1 MKNIRMARWVWLL
14 ALPLAALAATAD
26 DYAGR
31 WPLTLERADGGAYR
45 VVLDR
50 DVYRQLQS
58 PALRDLVV
66 VNAGGAPVAT
76 AVFPPDAP
84 LAQAG
89 GNVAL
94 PWFPLP
100 VDAGA
105 TGLDIAAISEV
116 ASDGSLRR
124 VELRGA
130 NADAVGDSG
139 FVIDASRLR
148 EPVVALRFAWSDA
161 QAFDRGYR
169 VSASDDLRRWREIE
183 PDGRLVQLR
192 NGDRRV
198 VEDRIALPGVRAK
211 YLRLLPNTRQQGPLV
226 LTGVRAELPG
236 QVAAPALQWEE
247 LQGRR
252 VEGRDGVHFE
262 YALAGRFPI
271 EAADVV
277 APGNS
282 TRGWLLESR
291 DGDDS
296 AWRAAAAPWVAY
308 RVDSSEG
315 SSRSPP
321 QPLNRLVRDR
331 QWRLQARSDGAREA
345 PVLRL
350 GYSPEVVLFL
360 AEGQPPFALLA
371 GSARAVRPATPLP
384 QLIDTLRA
392 ARGKDWQPAAATLGQ
407 REELA
412 GAAALQPGTPIDWRR
427 WLLWGLLLGGAL
439 LVAGFAASLLRKR
452 PPAG

>member
-1 MKNIRMARWVWLL
+1 MKKFAWLL
-14 ALPLAALAATAD
+14 ILPLVAVAAVAD
-26 DYAGR
+26 DYAAR
-31 WPLTLERADGGAYR
+31 WPLALERPDGGAYR
-45 VVLDR
+45 VVLAP

-58 PALRDLVV
+58 SDLRDLVV
-66 VNAGGAPVAT
+66 TNAAGQPVAT

-89 GNVAL
+89 DSVAL
-94 PWFPLP
+94 AWFPLP
-100 VDAGA
+100 GDAGA
-105 TGLDIAAISEV
+105 TALDIAAISEV

-130 NADAVGDSG
+130 NPDAAGDSG

-148 EPVVALRFAWSDA
+148 EPVAALRFSWSNA

-169 VSASDDLRRWREIE
+169 VSASDDLRQWREIE

-198 VEDRIALPGVRAK
+198 IEDRIALPGVRAK
-211 YLRLLPNTRQQGPLV
+211 YLRLQPNTRQPAPLA
-226 LTGVRAELPG
+226 LTSVRAELAG
-236 QVAAPALQWEE
+236 QVAAPALQWEQ

-252 VEGRDGVHFE
+252 VEDRDGVHFE
-262 YALAGRFPI
+262 YALAGRFPV

-277 APGNS
+277 AAGNS
-282 TRGWLLESR
+282 TRGWLLQSR
-291 DGDDS
+291 DGDDA
-296 AWRAAAAPWVAY
+296 AWQTAAAPWVAY
-308 RVDSSEG
+308 RLDSSEG

-321 QPLNRLVRDR
+321 QPLDRLVRDR
-331 QWRLQARSDGAREA
+331 QWRLQARSDGAQDA

-350 GYSPEVVLFL
+350 GYRPEVVLFL

-371 GSARAVRPATPLP
+371 GSARAARPATPLP

-392 ARGKDWQPAAATLGQ
+392 ARGKDWQPAVATLGQ

-412 GAAALQPGTPIDWRR
+412 GAAALRPGTPIDWKR
-427 WLLWGLLLGGAL
+427 WLLWALLLGGAL

-452 PPAG
+452 PPGG

>member
-1 MKNIRMARWVWLL
+1 MKKFAWLL
-14 ALPLAALAATAD
+14 ILPLVAVAAVAD
-26 DYAGR
+26 DYAAR
-31 WPLTLERADGGAYR
+31 WPLALERPDGGAYR
-45 VVLDR
+45 VVLAP

-58 PALRDLVV
+58 SDLRDLVV
-66 VNAGGAPVAT
+66 TNAAGQPVAT

-89 GNVAL
+89 DSVAL
-94 PWFPLP
+94 AWFPLP
-100 VDAGA
+100 GDAGA
-105 TGLDIAAISEV
+105 TALDIAAISEV

-130 NADAVGDSG
+130 NPDAAGDSG

-148 EPVVALRFAWSDA
+148 EPVAALRFSWSNA

-169 VSASDDLRRWREIE
+169 VSASDDLRQWREIE

-198 VEDRIALPGVRAK
+198 IEDRIALPGVRAK
-211 YLRLLPNTRQQGPLV
+211 YLRLQPNTRQPAPLA
-226 LTGVRAELPG
+226 LTSVRAELAG
-236 QVAAPALQWEE
+236 QVAAPALQWEQ

-252 VEGRDGVHFE
+252 VEDRDGVHFE
-262 YALAGRFPI
+262 YALAGRFPV

-277 APGNS
+277 AAGNS
-282 TRGWLLESR
+282 TRGWLLQSR
-291 DGDDS
+291 DGDDA
-296 AWRAAAAPWVAY
+296 AWQTAAAPWVAY
-308 RVDSSEG
+308 RLDSSEG

-321 QPLNRLVRDR
+321 QPLDRLVRDR
-331 QWRLQARSDGAREA
+331 QWRLQARSDGAQDA

-350 GYSPEVVLFL
+350 GYRPEVVLFL

-371 GSARAVRPATPLP
+371 GSARAARPATPLP
-384 QLIDTLRA
+384 QLIETLRA
-392 ARGKDWQPAAATLGQ
+392 ARGKDWQPAVATLGQ

-412 GAAALQPGTPIDWRR
+412 GAAALRPGTPIDWKR
-427 WLLWGLLLGGAL
+427 WLLWALLLGGAL

-452 PPAG
+452 PPGG

>member
-1 MKNIRMARWVWLL
+1 MKKVGWLL
-14 ALPLAALAATAD
+14 VLPLAAAAAVAD
-26 DYAGR
+26 DYVAR
-31 WPLTLERADGGAYR
+31 WPLALERPDGGAYR
-45 VVLDR
+45 VVLAP

-58 PALRDLVV
+58 PALGDLVV
-66 VNAGGAPVAT
+66 VNAAGQPVAT
-76 AVFPPDAP
+76 SVFPPDAP

-89 GNVAL
+89 DSVVL

-100 VDAGA
+100 ADGAGA
-105 TGLDIAAISEV
+105 SQDIAAISEL
-116 ASDGSLRR
+116 ATDGSLRR
-124 VELRGA
+124 IEWRAAPGTT
-130 NADAVGDSG
+130 ADAG
-139 FVIDASRLR
+139 FVLDASQLKA
-148 EPVVALRFAWSDA
+148 PIAALRFSWSDA

-169 VSASDDLRRWREIE
+169 VSASDDLRQWREVE

-198 VEDRIALPGVRAK
+198 IEDRIALPGVRAK
-211 YLRLLPNTRQQGPLV
+211 YLRLQPGTRQPAPLA
-226 LTGVRAELPG
+226 LTGVRAELSG
-236 QVAAPALQWEE
+236 HVAAPALQWEQ

-277 APGNS
+277 ADGNS
-282 TRGWLLESR
+282 TRGWLLQSR
-291 DGDDS
+291 DGGDA
-296 AWRAAAAPWVAY
+296 AWQTAAAPWVAY
-308 RVDSSEG
+308 RLDSSEG

-321 QPLNRLVRDR
+321 QPLDRLVRDR
-331 QWRLQARSDGAREA
+331 QWRLQARSDGAQEA

-350 GYSPEVVLFL
+350 GYRPEVVLFL

-392 ARGKDWQPAAATLGQ
+392 ARGKAWQPPAARLGARQ
-407 REELA
+407 QQA
-412 GAAALQPGTPIDWRR
+412 GDAALQPLPRADWKR
-427 WLLWGLLLGGAL
+427 WLLWALLLGGAL
-439 LVAGFAASLLRKR
+439 LVTGFAVSLLRKR
-452 PPAG
+452 PTGE

>member
-1 MKNIRMARWVWLL
+1 MKKFAWLL
-14 ALPLAALAATAD
+14 ILPLVAVAAVAD
-26 DYAGR
+26 DYAAR
-31 WPLTLERADGGAYR
+31 WPLALERPDGGAYR
-45 VVLDR
+45 VVLAP

-58 PALRDLVV
+58 SDLRDLVV
-66 VNAGGAPVAT
+66 TNAAGQPVAT

-89 GNVAL
+89 DSVAL
-94 PWFPLP
+94 AWFPLP
-100 VDAGA
+100 GDAGA
-105 TGLDIAAISEV
+105 MALDIAAISEV

-130 NADAVGDSG
+130 DPDAAGDSG

-148 EPVVALRFAWSDA
+148 EPVVALRFSWSNA

-169 VSASDDLRRWREIE
+169 VSASDDLRQWREIE

-198 VEDRIALPGVRAK
+198 IEDRIALPGVRAK
-211 YLRLLPNTRQQGPLV
+211 YLRLQPNTRQPAPLA
-226 LTGVRAELPG
+226 LTSVRAELAG
-236 QVAAPALQWEE
+236 QVAAPALQWEQ

-252 VEGRDGVHFE
+252 VEDRDGVHFE
-262 YALAGRFPI
+262 YALAGRFPV

-277 APGNS
+277 AAGNS
-282 TRGWLLESR
+282 TRGWLLQSR
-291 DGDDS
+291 DGDDA
-296 AWRAAAAPWVAY
+296 AWQTAAAPWVAY
-308 RVDSSEG
+308 RLDSSEG

-321 QPLNRLVRDR
+321 QPLDRLVRDR
-331 QWRLQARSDGAREA
+331 QWRLQARSDGAQDA

-350 GYSPEVVLFL
+350 GYRPEVVLFL

-371 GSARAVRPATPLP
+371 GSARAARPATPLP

-392 ARGKDWQPAAATLGQ
+392 ARGKDWQPAVVTLGQ

-412 GAAALQPGTPIDWRR
+412 GAAALRPGTPIDWKR
-427 WLLWGLLLGGAL
+427 WLLWALLLGGAL

-452 PPAG
+452 PPGG

>member
-1 MKNIRMARWVWLL
+1 MKKWGWLL
-14 ALPLAALAATAD
+14 VLPLAAAAAVAD
-26 DYAGR
+26 DYVAR
-31 WPLTLERADGGAYR
+31 WPLALERPDGGAYR
-45 VVLDR
+45 VVLAP

-58 PALRDLVV
+58 PALGDLVV
-66 VNAGGAPVAT
+66 VNAAGQPVAT

-89 GNVAL
+89 DSVVL

-100 VDAGA
+100 ADGAGA
-105 TGLDIAAISEV
+105 SQDIAAISEL
-116 ASDGSLRR
+116 ATDGSLRR
-124 VELRGA
+124 IEWRGA
-130 NADAVGDSG
+130 PGSAADAG
-139 FVIDASRLR
+139 FVLDASQLKA
-148 EPVVALRFAWSDA
+148 PIAALRFSWSDA

-169 VSASDDLRRWREIE
+169 VSASDDLRQWREVE

-198 VEDRIALPGVRAK
+198 IEDRIALPGVRAR
-211 YLRLLPNTRQQGPLV
+211 YLRLQPGTRQPAPLA
-226 LTGVRAELPG
+226 LTGVRAELSG
-236 QVAAPALQWEE
+236 HVAAPALQWEQ

-271 EAADVV
+271 EAVDVV
-277 APGNS
+277 ADGNS
-282 TRGWLLESR
+282 TRGWLLQSR
-291 DGDDS
+291 DGDDA
-296 AWRAAAAPWVAY
+296 AWQTAAAPWVAY

-321 QPLNRLVRDR
+321 QSLHRLVRDR
-331 QWRLQARSDGAREA
+331 QWRLQARSDGAQDA

-350 GYSPEVVLFL
+350 GYRPEVVLFL

-392 ARGKDWQPAAATLGQ
+392 ARGADWQPAAATLGVRQ
-407 REELA
+407 QQA
-412 GAAALQPGTPIDWRR
+412 GDAALQPLPRADWKR
-427 WLLWGLLLGGAL
+427 WLLWALLLGGAL
-439 LVAGFAASLLRKR
+439 LVTGFAVSLLRKR
-452 PPAG
+452 PSGE

>member
-1 MKNIRMARWVWLL
+1 MKNIRMAHWMWLL
-14 ALPLAALAATAD
+14 ALPLAAFAATPH
-26 DYAGR
+26 DYADR

-50 DVYRQLQS
+50 EVYRQLQS

-66 VNAGGAPVAT
+66 VNADGVPVAT

-89 GNVAL
+89 GSVAL

-100 VDAGA
+100 GDAGA

-130 NADAVGDSG
+130 SAAAAGDSG
-139 FVIDASRLR
+139 FVIDASRLL

-161 QAFDRGYR
+161 KAFDRGYR
-169 VSASDDLRRWREIE
+169 VSASDDLRQWREIE
-183 PDGRLVQLR
+183 AEGRLVQLR

-198 VEDRIALPGVRAK
+198 VEDRIALPGVGAK
-211 YLRLLPNTRQQGPLV
+211 YLRLLPITRQQAPLA
-226 LTGVRAELPG
+226 LTGVRAELAG
-236 QVAAPALQWEE
+236 RVAAPALQWEE

-252 VEGRDGVHFE
+252 VDGRDGVHFE

-291 DGDDS
+291 DGDDA

-308 RVDSSEG
+308 RLDGSEG
-315 SSRSPP
+315 ASRSPP
-321 QPLNRLVRDR
+321 QPLDRQVRDR

-350 GYSPEVVLFL
+350 GYRPEVVLFL
-360 AEGQPPFALLA
+360 AEGRPPFALLA
-371 GSARAVRPATPLP
+371 GSARAARPVTPLP
-384 QLIDTLRA
+384 QLVDTLRA
-392 ARGKDWQPAAATLGQ
+392 ARGRDWQPAGATLGR
-407 REELA
+407 REVLA
-412 GAAALQPGTPIDWRR
+412 GAAALEPGTPIDWRR
-427 WLLWGLLLGGAL
+427 WLLWGVLLGGAL
-439 LVAGFAASLLRKR
+439 LVAGFAASLLRER

>member
-1 MKNIRMARWVWLL
+1 MKKFGWLL
-14 ALPLAALAATAD
+14 VLPLVAVAAVAD
-26 DYAGR
+26 DYAAR
-31 WPLTLERADGGAYR
+31 WPLALERPDGGAYR
-45 VVLDR
+45 VVLAP

-58 PALRDLVV
+58 PGLRDLIVT
-66 VNAGGAPVAT
+66 NAAGQAVAT

-89 GNVAL
+89 DSVVL

-100 VDAGA
+100 ADAGA
-105 TGLDIAAISEV
+105 SGLDVAAISEI
-116 ASDGSLRR
+116 AGDGSLRR

-130 NADAVGDSG
+130 YPDAAGDSG

-148 EPVVALRFAWSDA
+148 EPVVALRFNWSDA

-169 VSASDDLRRWREIE
+169 VSASDDLRQWREVE
-183 PDGRLVQLR
+183 ADGRLVQLR

-198 VEDRIALPGVRAK
+198 VEDRMALPGVRAK
-211 YLRLLPNTRQQGPLV
+211 YLRLLPVTRQQGPLA
-226 LTGVRAELPG
+226 LTDVRAELSG
-236 QVAAPALQWEE
+236 HVAAPALQWEA

-252 VEGRDGVHFE
+252 VEGREGVHFE

-277 APGNS
+277 AAGNS
-282 TRGWLLESR
+282 TREWLLQSR
-291 DGDDS
+291 DGDDA
-296 AWRAAAAPWVAY
+296 AWQAAAAPWVAY
-308 RVDSSEG
+308 RVDGSEG

-321 QPLNRLVRDR
+321 QPLDRRVRDR
-331 QWRLQARSDGAREA
+331 QWRLQARSDGAQDA

-350 GYSPEVVLFL
+350 GYRPEVVLFL
-360 AEGQPPFALLA
+360 AEGRPPFALLA

-384 QLIDTLRA
+384 RLIDTLRA
-392 ARGKDWQPAAATLGQ
+392 ARGPDWQPGAATLGARQ
-407 REELA
+407 RQA
-412 GAAALQPGTPIDWRR
+412 GDAALQPLPRADWKR
-427 WLLWGLLLGGAL
+427 WLLGALLLGGAL

-452 PPAG
+452 PSGE

>member
-1 MKNIRMARWVWLL
+1 MKNIRMHRWLWLL
-14 ALPLAALAATAD
+14 ALPMAALAAIAD

-31 WPLTLERADGGAYR
+31 WPLTLERTDGGAYR
-45 VVLDR
+45 VVLDSG
-50 DVYRQLQS
+50 VYRQLQS

-66 VNAGGAPVAT
+66 VNADGAAVAT

-89 GNVAL
+89 GSVAL

-100 VDAGA
+100 GDAGA
-105 TGLDIAAISEV
+105 TGLDVAAISEV

-130 NADAVGDSG
+130 NPAAAGDSG
-139 FVIDASRLR
+139 FVVDASHLR
-148 EPVVALRFAWSDA
+148 EPVVALRFAWSEA

-169 VSASDDLRRWREIE
+169 VSVSDDLRQWREVE

-211 YLRLLPNTRQQGPLV
+211 YLRLLPVTRQQGPFA
-226 LTGVRAELPG
+226 LTGVRAELAG
-236 QVAAPALQWEE
+236 QVAAPALQWEA

-277 APGNS
+277 AAGNS
-282 TRGWLLESR
+282 TRGWLLQSR
-291 DGDDS
+291 DGDDA
-296 AWRAAAAPWVAY
+296 AWQAAAAPWVAY
-308 RVDSSEG
+308 RLDGSEG
-315 SSRSPP
+315 STRSPP
-321 QPLNRLVRDR
+321 QPLDRLVRDR
-331 QWRLQARSDGAREA
+331 QWRLLARSDGAQEA
-345 PVLRL
+345 PSLRL
-350 GYSPEVVLFL
+350 GYRPEVVLFL
-360 AEGQPPFALLA
+360 AEGRPPFALLA
-371 GSARAVRPATPLP
+371 GSARTMRPATPLP
-384 QLIDTLRA
+384 QLIDTLRV
-392 ARGKDWQPAAATLGQ
+392 ARGRDWQPAVATLGP

-412 GAAALQPGTPIDWRR
+412 GAAALQPGSAVDWRR

>member
-1 MKNIRMARWVWLL
+1 MKKFAWLL
-14 ALPLAALAATAD
+14 ALPLVAVAAVAD
-26 DYAGR
+26 DYAAR
-31 WPLTLERADGGAYR
+31 WSLALERPDGGAYR
-45 VVLDR
+45 VVLAP

-58 PALRDLVV
+58 PGLRDLVV
-66 VNAGGAPVAT
+66 ANAAGQPVAT
-76 AVFPPDAP
+76 ALFPPDAP

-89 GNVAL
+89 DSVVLA
-94 PWFPLP
+94 WFPLP

-161 QAFDRGYR
+161 NAFDRGYR
-169 VSASDDLRRWREIE
+169 VSASDDLRQWHEVE

-211 YLRLLPNTRQQGPLV
+211 YLRLQPSTRQPSPLA
-226 LTGVRAELPG
+226 LTDVRAELAG
-236 QVAAPALQWEE
+236 HVAAPALQWEQ

-277 APGNS
+277 AAGNS

-291 DGDDS
+291 DGDDA
-296 AWRAAAAPWVAY
+296 AWQAAAAPWVAY

-321 QPLNRLVRDR
+321 QPLDRLVRDR

-350 GYSPEVVLFL
+350 GYRPEVVLFL

-371 GSARAVRPATPLP
+371 GSARAERPATPLP

-412 GAAALQPGTPIDWRR
+412 GAAALRPGTPIDWKR
-427 WLLWGLLLGGAL
+427 WLLWALLLGGAL

-452 PPAG
+452 PPGE

>member
-1 MKNIRMARWVWLL
+1 MKKFAWLL
-14 ALPLAALAATAD
+14 ILPLVAVAAVAD
-26 DYAGR
+26 DYAAR
-31 WPLTLERADGGAYR
+31 WPLALERPDGGAYR
-45 VVLDR
+45 VVLAP

-58 PALRDLVV
+58 SDLRDLVV
-66 VNAGGAPVAT
+66 TNAAGQPVAT

-89 GNVAL
+89 DSVAL
-94 PWFPLP
+94 AWFPLP
-100 VDAGA
+100 GDAGA
-105 TGLDIAAISEV
+105 MALDIAAISEV

-130 NADAVGDSG
+130 DPDAAGDSG

-148 EPVVALRFAWSDA
+148 EPVVALRFSWSNA

-169 VSASDDLRRWREIE
+169 VSASDDLRQWREIE

-198 VEDRIALPGVRAK
+198 IEDRIALPGVRAK
-211 YLRLLPNTRQQGPLV
+211 YLRLQPGTRQPAPRA
-226 LTGVRAELPG
+226 LTGVRAELSG
-236 QVAAPALQWEE
+236 QVAAPALQWEQ

-252 VEGRDGVHFE
+252 VEDRDGVHFE
-262 YALAGRFPI
+262 YALAGRFPV

-277 APGNS
+277 AAGNS
-282 TRGWLLESR
+282 TRGWLLQSR
-291 DGDDS
+291 DGDDA
-296 AWRAAAAPWVAY
+296 AWQTAAAPWVAY
-308 RVDSSEG
+308 RLDSSEG

-321 QPLNRLVRDR
+321 QPLDRLVRDR
-331 QWRLQARSDGAREA
+331 QWRLQARSDGAQDA

-350 GYSPEVVLFL
+350 GYRPEVVLFL

-371 GSARAVRPATPLP
+371 GSARAARPATPLP

-392 ARGKDWQPAAATLGQ
+392 ARGKDWQPAVATLGQ

-412 GAAALQPGTPIDWRR
+412 GAAALRPGTPIDWKR
-427 WLLWGLLLGGAL
+427 WLLWALLLGGAL

-452 PPAG
+452 PPGG

>member
-1 MKNIRMARWVWLL
+1 MKKFAWLL
-14 ALPLAALAATAD
+14 ALPLVAVAAVAD
-26 DYAGR
+26 DYAAR
-31 WPLTLERADGGAYR
+31 WSLALERPDGGAYR
-45 VVLDR
+45 VVLAP

-58 PALRDLVV
+58 PRLRDLVV
-66 VNAGGAPVAT
+66 ANGAGQPVAT
-76 AVFPPDAP
+76 ALFPPDAP

-89 GNVAL
+89 DSVVLA
-94 PWFPLP
+94 WFPLP

-161 QAFDRGYR
+161 NAFDRGYR
-169 VSASDDLRRWREIE
+169 VSASDDLRQWHEVE

-211 YLRLLPNTRQQGPLV
+211 YLRLQPSTRQTAPLA
-226 LTGVRAELPG
+226 LTDVRAELAG
-236 QVAAPALQWEE
+236 HVAAPALQWEQ

-277 APGNS
+277 AAGNS

-291 DGDDS
+291 DGDDA

-308 RVDSSEG
+308 RVDGSEG

-321 QPLNRLVRDR
+321 QPLDRLVRDR

-350 GYSPEVVLFL
+350 GYRPEVVLFL

-371 GSARAVRPATPLP
+371 GSARAERPATPLP

-412 GAAALQPGTPIDWRR
+412 GAAALQPGTPIDWKR
-427 WLLWGLLLGGAL
+427 WLLWALLLGGAL

-452 PPAG
+452 PPGE

>member
-1 MKNIRMARWVWLL
+1 MKKFAWLL
-14 ALPLAALAATAD
+14 ALPLVAVAAVAD
-26 DYAGR
+26 DYAAR
-31 WPLTLERADGGAYR
+31 WSLALERPDGGAYR
-45 VVLDR
+45 VVLAP

-58 PALRDLVV
+58 PGLRDLVV
-66 VNAGGAPVAT
+66 ANAAGQPVAT
-76 AVFPPDAP
+76 ALFPPDAP

-89 GNVAL
+89 DSVVLA
-94 PWFPLP
+94 WFPLP

-130 NADAVGDSG
+130 NVDAVGDSG

-148 EPVVALRFAWSDA
+148 GPVVALRFAWSDA
-161 QAFDRGYR
+161 NAFDRGYR
-169 VSASDDLRRWREIE
+169 VSASDDLRQWHEVE

-192 NGDRRV
+192 NRDRRV

-211 YLRLLPNTRQQGPLV
+211 YLRLQPSTRQPAPLA
-226 LTGVRAELPG
+226 LTDVRAELAG
-236 QVAAPALQWEE
+236 HVAAPALQWEQ

-277 APGNS
+277 AAGNS

-291 DGDDS
+291 DGDDA
-296 AWRAAAAPWVAY
+296 AWQAAAAPWVAY

-321 QPLNRLVRDR
+321 QPLDRLVRDR

-350 GYSPEVVLFL
+350 GYRQEVVLFL

-371 GSARAVRPATPLP
+371 GSARAERPATPLP

-412 GAAALQPGTPIDWRR
+412 GAAALRPGTPIDWKR
-427 WLLWGLLLGGAL
+427 WLLWALLLGGAL

-452 PPAG
+452 PPGE